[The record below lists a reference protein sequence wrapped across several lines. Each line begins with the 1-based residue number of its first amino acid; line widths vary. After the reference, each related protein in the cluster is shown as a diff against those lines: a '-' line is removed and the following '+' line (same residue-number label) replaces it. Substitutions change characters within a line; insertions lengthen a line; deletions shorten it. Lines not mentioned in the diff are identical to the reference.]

1 MRSEL
6 EIIQF
11 QQQIDQ
17 RGSIGLAELEDIED
31 IPEKEPEEVVPL
43 EVKVINPEVK
53 VKNWYDSVDDD
64 EYDYLGVTK
73 EDLDEFEKDGDS
85 PGK

>member
-1 MRSEL
+1 M
-6 EIIQF
+6 
-11 QQQIDQ
+11 
-17 RGSIGLAELEDIED
+17 
-31 IPEKEPEEVVPL
+31 EEVVKESSDVETPITPL
-43 EVKVINPEVK
+43 EVKVVNPEVK

>member
-1 MRSEL
+1 M
-6 EIIQF
+6 
-11 QQQIDQ
+11 DN
-17 RGSIGLAELEDIED
+17 
-31 IPEKEPEEVVPL
+31 EEVAEVVEEVKEEVITPL

-53 VKNWYDSVDDD
+53 VKNWYDVSDDD

-73 EDLDEFEKDGDS
+73 EDLEEFEKDGDS

>member
-1 MRSEL
+1 MSVDDENE
-6 EIIQF
+6 EITSDDTANTP
-11 QQQIDQ
+11 ID
-17 RGSIGLAELEDIED
+17 SKVL
-31 IPEKEPEEVVPL
+31 VPL

-85 PGK
+85 SGK

>member
-1 MRSEL
+1 MDEETE
-6 EIIQF
+6 EII
-11 QQQIDQ
+11 
-17 RGSIGLAELEDIED
+17 EN
-31 IPEKEPEEVVPL
+31 KVEEVPETPL

-53 VKNWYDSVDDD
+53 VKNWYDSTDDD

-73 EDLDEFEKDGDS
+73 EDLEEFEKDGDS

>member
-1 MRSEL
+1 MDDEL
-6 EIIQF
+6 
-11 QQQIDQ
+11 
-17 RGSIGLAELEDIED
+17 
-31 IPEKEPEEVVPL
+31 EEVVEEQTKEETPVTPL
-43 EVKVINPEVK
+43 EVKVTNPEVK

-73 EDLDEFEKDGDS
+73 KDLEEFEKDGDS